1 MSNSTTLRGYAV
13 KPMTD
18 KQWQAQSDANTL
30 AEAAKIRTDAATPR
44 HAAAKEHAKGV
55 SQQFAKIARGSMP
68 AVKAKPATK
77 TSAKK
82 R

>member
-44 HAAAKEHAKGV
+44 RCERAREGRLAAVREDC
-55 SQQFAKIARGSMP
+55 
-68 AVKAKPATK
+68 
-77 TSAKK
+77 
-82 R
+82 